1 MRTRSRRT
9 VGAAAWVHRRAAV
22 RARAH
27 VFVSLWVCLRC
38 ACFVCSSVLHAS
50 FARRRDAVESSLSA
64 RPAVLGALSGP
75 VPCRDPAVQEPVR
88 VESERQHAVPPPP
101 SFHTRAHLHAHA
113 RACAHAR
120 ARQTYWLGSARP
132 AVAAQAAVV
141 DGAAC
146 ARLDDA
152 SSTRCGRV
160 CCLGHTAGTCRS
172 RRASASAI
180 ATSAQR
186 RSA

>member
-1 MRTRSRRT
+1 MGAPPCCRACPRTR
-9 VGAAAWVHRRAAV
+9 VGFFVGVCAW
-22 RARAH
+22 
-27 VFVSLWVCLRC
+27 FMC
-38 ACFVCSSVLHAS
+38 ASVLCCT
-50 FARRRDAVESSLSA
+50 RPLRGCVMPVESSRSA

-120 ARQTYWLGSARP
+120 AHHTYWLGSARP

-146 ARLDDA
+146 ARLDDV

-160 CCLGHTAGTCRS
+160 CCLGHAAGTCRS
-172 RRASASAI
+172 RKASASAI